1 MKIAYATA
9 HRWVKPVPAEPLD
22 SFGKNAQERLRAT
35 LSKVAYCAIRN
46 EVRPLDEH
54 FLNTFIPL
62 YEERIRAKEHGVI
75 FDIREKTLGN
85 PARRFPYFSMSLYE
99 EGAFIGGTIFS
110 VRTNTLAVAYR
121 IYRNDWNSAPL
132 RANPSLYTEYC
143 LNEYARSVGSRYIL
157 HGKDRNPY
165 GLNSG
170 IGLAGFKLSAGC
182 YPEKSKTFE
191 LRELDTD
198 DLTEDALIL
207 EYPKDD
213 TATRITHAYLLTTR
227 ESEQRWIQVTKYPH
241 LLSVE
246 VLYRKT

>member
-1 MKIAYATA
+1 MKILYATA
-9 HRWVKPVPAEPLD
+9 HRWVKSVPAEPLD

-35 LSKVAYCAIRN
+35 LSKVAGCGIRN
-46 EVRPLDEH
+46 EVKPLDEH
-54 FLNTFIPL
+54 FLDTFVPL
-62 YEERIRAKEHGVI
+62 YEERIRTKKHGVI
-75 FDIREKTLGN
+75 FDIRKKTLGN
-85 PARRFPYFSMSLYE
+85 PARKFPYFSMSLYE
-99 EGAFIGGTIFS
+99 GDTFLGGTIFS
-110 VRTNTLAVAYR
+110 VRVDTLAVAYR
-121 IYRNDWNSAPL
+121 VYQNDWGCAPL

-143 LNEYARSVGSRYIL
+143 LNEYARSIGREYIL

-170 IGLAGFKLSAGC
+170 IGLAGFKLSTGC
-182 YPEKSKTFE
+182 HPEKSKTFE

-213 TATRITHAYLLTTR
+213 TATRIPHAYLLTTR
-227 ESEQRWIQVTKYPH
+227 ESEHRSVQVTKYPH